1 MRRGTAGVTSNRLPA
16 PYEEF
21 LCAVF
26 SVAYI
31 TSFEVFIFEDVT
43 GR

>member
-1 MRRGTAGVTSNRLPA
+1 MRRVTAGVTFNRLPA
-16 PYEEF
+16 LYEEF

-31 TSFEVFIFEDVT
+31 TSFEVFTFEDVT
-43 GR
+43 ER